1 MAEQPQDQPQK
12 PEAHFLRGSLWILGL
27 RWTVRLT
34 GLVSTVILARILSPS
49 DFGIVAIAMIV
60 VNLLDVLRQTGEV
73 LAIIRH
79 PNPTR
84 AHYDSAWTVSV
95 GTGML
100 VGILIFAIAPFTG
113 FYFHEPRS
121 IPVMQFLALRA
132 IIGGFENIGT
142 LDFRRELRFDR
153 YYLFNVYPK
162 IASFFVT
169 VVLAIL
175 IRNYWA
181 LVAGILSGQLA
192 SNILGYVMQPYRPRF
207 SVAKVREIWSF
218 SIWSL
223 IRNIGSYLNGQV
235 DLIAVGGISSAA
247 SLGRYSVADDL
258 ASSPINELNGP
269 LIAAL
274 YPVLAKIQ
282 HLPDKSRE
290 LYLRAVA
297 WSAIVCCSAS
307 VGVALVAPDLVY
319 VVLGKKWLDTIPL
332 LGWLAVGAGILG
344 LSSGAY
350 GTLDAFGLPH
360 VGARMQWVRLIF
372 LALAIVPVALI
383 WRDAES
389 IAIARAFVA
398 AVFIP
403 TLFIS
408 VGRVLGVPLKQYLSA
423 LWRPFAVAATMALGV
438 SMLNLVVRGA
448 AIERLAIDVLAGVAL
463 YVGAIMCF
471 WYLSKKPSSPEQDV
485 HTYLGLALGSMRTRF
500 QR

>member
-1 MAEQPQDQPQK
+1 
-12 PEAHFLRGSLWILGL
+12 
-27 RWTVRLT
+27 
-34 GLVSTVILARILSPS
+34 
-49 DFGIVAIAMIV
+49 
-60 VNLLDVLRQTGEV
+60 
-73 LAIIRH
+73 
-79 PNPTR
+79 
-84 AHYDSAWTVSV
+84 
-95 GTGML
+95 
-100 VGILIFAIAPFTG
+100 
-113 FYFHEPRS
+113 
-121 IPVMQFLALRA
+121 
-132 IIGGFENIGT
+132 
-142 LDFRRELRFDR
+142 LRFDR

-162 IASFFVT
+162 IASFIVT

-192 SNILGYVMQPYRPRF
+192 SNVLGYIMQPYRPRF

-408 VGRVLGVPLKQYLSA
+408 VGRVLGVPLKQYFSA
-423 LWRPFAVAATMALGV
+423 LWRPFAAAATMALGV
-438 SMLNLVVRGA
+438 SMLNLFVHGPP
-448 AIERLAIDVLAGVAL
+448 IERLAIDVLAGAAL

-471 WYLSKKPSSPEQDV
+471 WYLSSKPSSPEQDV
-485 HTYLGLALGSMRTRF
+485 HTYLGLAFGSMRTRF